1 MPTARKTPAK
11 PPVPRARRKPAAPG
25 AQSGAH
31 DEESFGFTA
40 APLPHPPARRVAQ
53 QPAHRYRVGDTLRM
67 LPGGYSSARPAA
79 GCRVVA
85 LLPYEGHGALLYRVR
100 SDNEAFE
107 RVVPEADLSRT

>member
-11 PPVPRARRKPAAPG
+11 PPSSRTRRQPATLREPEAEG
-25 AQSGAH
+25 
-31 DEESFGFTA
+31 FGFTA
-40 APLPHPPARRVAQ
+40 APQPPSPRRVATP
-53 QPAHRYRVGDTLRM
+53 PAHRYRVGDTLRM

-100 SDNEAFE
+100 SDTEAFE